1 MATTIITPTI
11 TSITTSWIKLHERII
26 IVALVLAVGT
36 FGISK
41 FFDVE
46 AARKDAKYVAQE
58 QIVANDQKNS
68 AALASQTAQVTQQYA
83 ALVQALSAQNASL
96 AASVAARNVV
106 LTQQVIKNSTLPLP
120 ELLARWNMLAGTTVT
135 VSGDNAI
142 VSVQD
147 SRKTVDLLESVPV
160 LTANLADQTK
170 IAQNYQNELQ
180 KADLLVND
188 EYNQITGLNK
198 QLTDQATANK
208 TEVAAVKAEG
218 RKNSMKWFKR
228 GFGLGFIAGIFT
240 GHAAGI

>member
-1 MATTIITPTI
+1 MATDAQVITATQFG
-11 TSITTSWIKLHERII
+11 WKWLVAHERL
-26 IVALVLAVGT
+26 VMLALVLAVGT

-46 AARKDAKYVAQE
+46 AARKDAKYVAAE

-68 AALASQTAQVTQQYA
+68 AALASQTAQVTQQYQ

-96 AASVAARNVV
+96 AASVASRNVV
-106 LTQQVIKNSTLPLP
+106 LTQQVTKNSTLPLP
-120 ELLARWNMLAGTTVT
+120 ELLARWNMLAGTTVA
-135 VSGDNAI
+135 VNGDNAI

-160 LTANLADQTK
+160 LMANLADQTK

-180 KADLLVND
+180 KADLLVN
-188 EYNQITGLNK
+188 EESAQITGLNK

-218 RKNSMKWFKR
+218 KKNSVKWFKR
-228 GFGLGFIAGIFT
+228 GFLVGFISGIFV